1 MAINV
6 VIPLLIPLEENL
18 RNATRLLSGTGR
30 SILEFTQHRYCA
42 LLREDAPISSAVI
55 IVEAN
60 HKEGVPVRYSI
71 TGGNRDGLF
80 TIDQRT
86 GLITLAASLDYE
98 LYDKHELIVSCDS
111 GSQVAHTIVQ
121 VAVADVNDNPPVFLN
136 PDPYVTVIEEDDRHL
151 PTTLIK
157 VEANDPDQSDESGLL
172 YTLRGDGVDGYPP
185 EDAFFKINPRTGDLT
200 QLRALDRDPPN
211 GKRIWKLRIK
221 VQDGQEPWKAGKRIR
236 GPKNSSINS
245 RVQSPS
251 WDHEKGFQ
259 NDQGIE
265 DNPGNDESIGTSTAK
280 NYEVPEQLKDIG
292 FNLRKSGVQEEDTRS
307 RLWET
312 NANGYDRLVSLQNGG
327 GSTKG
332 YPWIRERKRKYKGRP
347 LHWKTS
353 NDRTHSNTQLSWKL
367 KENNSK
373 DVKQLSWNDQARF
386 GLPKYIYNYKNE
398 ENPHKNSWELAQKI
412 RGDRGYSVERDG
424 NRRIAEGGGDK
435 IGNTNQEGDIQKR
448 GMKKAKSAEFGPSS
462 QINLSIGRK
471 GKTLEQKNET
481 LSSLSS
487 FGTGKVEKIEKIDK
501 GGKHESPASIR
512 FPQKCGSPCKE
523 ESRRDHITGKHST
536 KQIRKNSQSSWSS
549 SLKTK
554 IKFRDETKSQDHST
568 DYIIP
573 LNKFQVSHV
582 SRSGNFEASTSDGK
596 EIENSGDV
604 QMRNNPRFGK
614 QRKRSLDG
622 VMGLKI
628 KGNSNSYEI
637 PAFIPAAKKPD
648 ASSTDQFMFS
658 RLECL
663 KARRNENV
671 TCQSK
676 KIINTKNQ
684 STKLSTQRKEDTSEN
699 ILHSTGSTRVFPRL
713 DKNSQNHETNLL
725 KIFPQKATATP
736 EQFDQQN
743 EGFTFGGSMN
753 TLSRKITRP
762 LKYSK
767 VKYSTSLAGQTSN
780 NNILSALNDPG
791 CSFASKTKNLL
802 TTSSAKTQQ
811 TRSSN
816 NNYKLREK
824 RQESKWV
831 LKKPRGRGWVSR
843 GVRDIM
849 MKSPF
854 DNFEV
859 DLGECDEVSQIS
871 SSSADDARKDINNP
885 VHEVEIMVTV
895 VVKDIND
902 NAPVFP
908 NVTMFGEV
916 QENGPIDLSVAQVSA
931 WDADDSTEGTNAR
944 ITYAIEKNVIH
955 DKTGEA
961 IFSMDP
967 LSGLVTTALCC
978 LDRET
983 TPEYHIQVVAA
994 DGGGLKGTGTVV
1006 VRLTD
1011 ENDNSPR
1018 LARQYWELEVD
1029 ETWGD
1034 GPPDNVTLLEMT
1046 AADPDTRNHFSYK
1059 VVEESGWGWDH
1070 FDIRSTGAS
1079 GQLYAL
1085 KKLDYEDDTHRQGF
1099 KFMVQVTDLGDSGW
1113 VDPRHQDTAW
1123 VGVRLRDLND
1133 NPPVFVRPHA
1143 HVTISEDAPPGT
1155 LLTTVSAHDPDVGF
1169 TLIMFEIMS
1178 GSWTI
1183 KPMFIMFLVYFT
1195 SGTLIEFLYDI
1206 VPSADSA
1213 FRLKSCWIITCP
1225 HRTLYE

>member
-1 MAINV
+1 MTKELKI
-6 VIPLLIPLEENL
+6 
-18 RNATRLLSGTGR
+18 
-30 SILEFTQHRYCA
+30 ILEQT
-42 LLREDAPISSAVI
+42 
-55 IVEAN
+55 
-60 HKEGVPVRYSI
+60 K
-71 TGGNRDGLF
+71 
-80 TIDQRT
+80 
-86 GLITLAASLDYE
+86 TL
-98 LYDKHELIVSCDS
+98 
-111 GSQVAHTIVQ
+111 
-121 VAVADVNDNPPVFLN
+121 
-136 PDPYVTVIEEDDRHL
+136 
-151 PTTLIK
+151 
-157 VEANDPDQSDESGLL
+157 
-172 YTLRGDGVDGYPP
+172 
-185 EDAFFKINPRTGDLT
+185 
-200 QLRALDRDPPN
+200 
-211 GKRIWKLRIK
+211 
-221 VQDGQEPWKAGKRIR
+221 
-236 GPKNSSINS
+236 
-245 RVQSPS
+245 
-251 WDHEKGFQ
+251 
-259 NDQGIE
+259 
-265 DNPGNDESIGTSTAK
+265 
-280 NYEVPEQLKDIG
+280 
-292 FNLRKSGVQEEDTRS
+292 EEDTKS

-353 NDRTHSNTQLSWKL
+353 NDRTHSNTQRPWKL
-367 KENNSK
+367 KEINSK

-412 RGDRGYSVERDG
+412 RGDGGYSVERDG
-424 NRRIAEGGGDK
+424 NRRIAEGRGDK
-435 IGNTNQEGDIQKR
+435 IGNTSQERDIQKR
-448 GMKKAKSAEFGPSS
+448 GMKKAKSGDFGPLSQSNSS
-462 QINLSIGRK
+462 IRQ
-471 GKTLEQKNET
+471 TLEQTNET
-481 LSSLSS
+481 LSSFS
-487 FGTGKVEKIEKIDK
+487 FSGTGKVEKTENIDK
-501 GGKHESPASIR
+501 GVKHESPASIR
-512 FPQKCGSPCKE
+512 LPQKCGSPCKE
-523 ESRRDHITGKHST
+523 ENSRRGHITDKHST

-554 IKFRDETKSQDHST
+554 IKFRDETKSQDRST
-568 DYIIP
+568 DYIIS

-604 QMRNNPRFGK
+604 QMQRNPRFGK

-622 VMGLKI
+622 IMGLKS

-637 PAFIPAAKKPD
+637 PAFIPAAMKPD
-648 ASSTDQFMFS
+648 ASSTDQFMFN

-663 KARRNENV
+663 RARRNENV

-684 STKLSTQRKEDTSEN
+684 STELSTQRKEDTSEN
-699 ILHSTGSTRVFPRL
+699 VLHSTGSTRVFPRL
-713 DKNSQNHETNLL
+713 DKNFQNHETNLL
-725 KIFPQKATATP
+725 KIVPQKAAATP

-753 TLSRKITRP
+753 TLSWKITRP

-767 VKYSTSLAGQTSN
+767 VKYSTSLVGQTSN

-791 CSFASKTKNLL
+791 WSFASKTKNLL
-802 TTSSAKTQQ
+802 TTSSAKTRQ

-816 NNYKLREK
+816 NNYKLRDK

-843 GVRDIM
+843 GVRDIL

-871 SSSADDARKDINNP
+871 SSSADDARKDENHP

-994 DGGGLKGTGTVV
+994 DGGGLKG
-1006 VRLTD
+1006 
-1011 ENDNSPR
+1011 
-1018 LARQYWELEVD
+1018 
-1029 ETWGD
+1029 
-1034 GPPDNVTLLEMT
+1034 
-1046 AADPDTRNHFSYK
+1046 
-1059 VVEESGWGWDH
+1059 
-1070 FDIRSTGAS
+1070 
-1079 GQLYAL
+1079 
-1085 KKLDYEDDTHRQGF
+1085 
-1099 KFMVQVTDLGDSGW
+1099 
-1113 VDPRHQDTAW
+1113 
-1123 VGVRLRDLND
+1123 
-1133 NPPVFVRPHA
+1133 
-1143 HVTISEDAPPGT
+1143 
-1155 LLTTVSAHDPDVGF
+1155 
-1169 TLIMFEIMS
+1169 
-1178 GSWTI
+1178 
-1183 KPMFIMFLVYFT
+1183 
-1195 SGTLIEFLYDI
+1195 
-1206 VPSADSA
+1206 
-1213 FRLKSCWIITCP
+1213 
-1225 HRTLYE
+1225 